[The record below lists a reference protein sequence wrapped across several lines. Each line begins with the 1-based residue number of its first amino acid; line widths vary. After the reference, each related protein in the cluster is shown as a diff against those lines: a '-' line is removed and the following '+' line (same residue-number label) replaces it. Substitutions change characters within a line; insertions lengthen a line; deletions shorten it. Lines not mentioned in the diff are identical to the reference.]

1 MADSKKLQLH
11 ESSSIEMDAKAVEKI
26 VKTDAAEYEPSVPN
40 FVLGVS
46 WIISLAS
53 LGFVFA
59 FAEDKTLASLSFFF
73 YFLMPVGPFLTVTQ
87 GAHILANFSSYRKT
101 WLLNKLTK
109 QTAKYLQTTYGL
121 TFIQSWKTKRL
132 TELIL
137 QQEEY
142 VLKGKMSDSR
152 TGTTRTYFLQY
163 DAQSHSVIVKNRV
176 GNIVKPKLA
185 LKPVSLAVETD
196 TPQLELG
203 ALVEQVNSTW
213 KSGVER
219 LIQKYE
225 TLQKLSLTAEESYAA
240 DRVIDDLKNVIPLL
254 EDSPAADEPKKRN
267 DNSELKKEIFVRLNK
282 ELDTITDQVEER
294 RTTALQ
300 VQNTYIASRS
310 LN

>member
-1 MADSKKLQLH
+1 MADSKKLQQH

-26 VKTDAAEYEPSVPN
+26 IQTDAAEYEPSVPN
-40 FVLGVS
+40 SALGGS
-46 WIISLAS
+46 WLISLAS

-59 FAEDKTLASLSFFF
+59 FAGDKTLASLSFLF
-73 YFLMPVGPFLTVTQ
+73 YVLMPVGPFLTITQ
-87 GAHILANFSSYRKT
+87 GAHILANLSSYRRT
-101 WLLNKLTK
+101 WLLKKLTK
-109 QTAKYLQTTYGL
+109 QTAKYLKTAYGL
-121 TFIQSWKTKRL
+121 TFIQNWKTKRL

-142 VLKGKMSDSR
+142 VLKGKMSDAR
-152 TGTTRTYFLQY
+152 TGTTRTYFLHY
-163 DAQSHSVIVKNRV
+163 DAQSHSVVVENRIGKTV
-176 GNIVKPKLA
+176 EPKLT
-185 LKPVSLAVETD
+185 LKPAPLAVETN
-196 TPQLELG
+196 PAQLELG

-213 KSGVER
+213 KSGIER

-254 EDSPAADEPKKRN
+254 EDSPVADEPKKRN
-267 DNSELKKEIFVRLNK
+267 DNSGLKKEIFVRLNK

-300 VQNTYIASRS
+300 VQNAYIASRS